1 MHLKEIRQ
9 KTLSGLCFYWSL
21 LSLLGSLS
29 FFLVSSLA
37 PPSDAECDQR
47 NLVFSPLQEAISYRW
62 VNYADYF
69 FPRSVYRTRYNR
81 PIPPDTEQAWRDLVH
96 DFGVSIPED
105 TLGVLNQSTK
115 HQWKRHPD
123 GEMYSDRNGVASEH
137 SEAVYQT
144 KIRRLLFL
152 TSLLAGVGFG
162 ASVVDVEYGNWD
174 LFKNWFSSLRWSAL
188 CWTVLLL
195 HSLWLHGMRD
205 CAAVYT
211 AGLRG
216 SALSALTLASQILEG
231 WSRTRVSFTISSTLL
246 QYGTAF
252 LLALIQ
258 TFFPRRPDVFT
269 PEGKLVDR
277 ENGSSAF
284 QKYSMQWCTHAL
296 YLAGD
301 KVSIDQLPALD
312 HYTRSKSH
320 SAIVSLKTSLW
331 NHLAFQH
338 SAAFIK
344 QWTLMLL
351 RSVVTF
357 GSPYCVMRLLK
368 CLEMT
373 ESPTDEAWLWLIG
386 IALSSVGEAVI
397 HYHLAWIQWSELGI
411 PIRAQLIMAIFQKAL
426 RIKDSKHAESL
437 NSKAAS
443 EKAQAI
449 NLISSDT
456 LAFSKFTAVNH
467 VLPFSVVK
475 FVMAIS
481 FLLRLLGWQSTL
493 IAMVV
498 TVASVP
504 IHTMVIKHE
513 RKTRK
518 DLTAARDRKIKVINE
533 ALQALRQ
540 IKLQGLEAQW
550 EERIN
555 QFRLE
560 ELNYLRR
567 TFMASTVRSV
577 WKLTAPLLVAA
588 ASVCTF
594 GSSAS
599 ISPSIIFPM
608 IELLPH
614 LQGTLG
620 TIPTVIQDLLDAR
633 SNAYRM
639 DEYLRRLEQ
648 NRIIDPSPSG
658 QVVFRNAS
666 LTWPTEEL
674 LDKGTSPELFCLRDI
689 NLKFPVGELSVIH
702 GQTGSGKTLL
712 LSAILGE
719 ADLLSGSIEA
729 PSVAEGQQVAFVA
742 QSPWLQN
749 ATVKDNILFGNPL
762 DQERYIKVLNACML
776 PLDLAALPKGD
787 ETKIG
792 LNGVKLSGGQR
803 TRVALA
809 RAIYSSAVL
818 LVLDDILS
826 ALDASVSRDILRAL
840 TGELC
845 HNRTRILVT
854 HRASLCAPMTKY
866 VVQLHNNTISYT
878 GSAES
883 MEEVVALDPKLN
895 VDFRPPIE
903 PELLEKTR
911 TPTKTKKAA
920 ARSDLRVYARYFTA
934 AGGFTF
940 GAAYLLGLVMKQL
953 LAALTTW
960 ALGRIN
966 SASSSPIPVDLLT
979 PVESSWHQK
988 YTYLY
993 LLSLLM
999 TITWDLLF
1007 NLHTFSGSVRAS
1019 EAIFREMTAR
1029 VIRMPLMW
1037 LDTASIGEFADCIV
1051 KMIVIAVIGLYT
1063 SRNTTILTIGF
1074 LYAGLQVGR
1083 IYIKARSMVKRA
1095 DAEPTA
1101 AILEHFATTSSGIS
1115 TIRAFGAVGR
1125 FVDQM
1130 HHHLDRLS
1138 VARRYFWV
1146 FNRWLGLQMSLIGIL
1161 FSTGMGVFLLFSNT
1175 DPSLVGFSL
1184 SFSMGLSG
1192 ALFKAVNA
1200 FGLLETYMDAA
1211 GTVTAYSELQIEDQR
1226 GADVPEDWP
1235 SQGEI
1240 IVNKLEVGY
1249 SPNLPLVLKN
1259 ISFTAVPGQRIGIVG
1274 RTGAGKS
1281 SLALALLRLIEPC
1294 SGSIL
1299 VDGIDLSRVKV
1310 QSLRAKIAFVP
1321 QDPILFSG
1329 TVRSNLDYFQRA
1341 SKDTL
1346 EDALRRVRLLA
1357 VGDSEGGRSGAL
1369 TLDSPISAGG
1379 ANISQGQ
1386 RQLLCLARILV
1397 QDPKVVILDEATSAV
1412 DNETDRWIQET
1423 IQHELDRTLIVV
1435 AHRLR
1440 SIASFDQVLV
1450 ISDGRI
1456 VEAGCPVDLLRRQGV
1471 FYKLVEDSGDK
1482 EFLIKTILG

>member
-1 MHLKEIRQ
+1 
-9 KTLSGLCFYWSL
+9 
-21 LSLLGSLS
+21 
-29 FFLVSSLA
+29 
-37 PPSDAECDQR
+37 
-47 NLVFSPLQEAISYRW
+47 
-62 VNYADYF
+62 
-69 FPRSVYRTRYNR
+69 
-81 PIPPDTEQAWRDLVH
+81 
-96 DFGVSIPED
+96 
-105 TLGVLNQSTK
+105 
-115 HQWKRHPD
+115 
-123 GEMYSDRNGVASEH
+123 MYSDRDGVASEH

-144 KIRRLLFL
+144 RIWRLLFL

-174 LFKNWFSSLRWSAL
+174 LSKNWFSSLRWSTL

-205 CAAVYT
+205 CAAVYA

-216 SALSALTLASQILEG
+216 SALSALTLASQISEDL
-231 WSRTRVSFTISSTLL
+231 SRTRVFFTLSPTLL

-284 QKYSMQWCTHAL
+284 QKYSMQWCVHAL

-301 KVSIDQLPALD
+301 KVGIDQLPVLD
-312 HYTRSKSH
+312 YYTRSKSH

-331 NHLAFQH
+331 NHLAVQH
-338 SAAFIK
+338 SAAFAK

-368 CLEMT
+368 SLEMT

-426 RIKDSKHAESL
+426 RIKDSKHSESL
-437 NSKAAS
+437 NSKGASAS

-498 TVASVP
+498 TVASIP

-560 ELNYLRR
+560 ELNYLRS

-633 SNAYRM
+633 SNAHRM
-639 DEYLRRLEQ
+639 DEYLRRPEQ
-648 NRIIDPSPSG
+648 NRVIDPSPSG

-666 LTWPTEEL
+666 ITWPTEEL
-674 LDKGTSPELFCLRDI
+674 VDKGTSPQLFCLRNI

-702 GQTGSGKTLL
+702 GQTGSGKSLL

-719 ADLLSGSIEA
+719 ADLLSGSIQA
-729 PSVAEGQQVAFVA
+729 PSVVEGQQVAFVA

-826 ALDASVSRDILRAL
+826 ALDASVSRDILRTL

-866 VVQLHNNTISYT
+866 VVQLHNNTISYA

-883 MEEVVALDPKLN
+883 MEEVVAPDPELN
-895 VDFRPPIE
+895 VEFRPPIE
-903 PELLEKTR
+903 AESKEKAR
-911 TPTKTKKAA
+911 IPTKAKKAA
-920 ARSDLRVYARYFTA
+920 ARSDLSVYARYFTA

-940 GAAYLLGLVMKQL
+940 GAAYLLGLVIKQL

-960 ALGRIN
+960 ALGCIN
-966 SASSSPIPVDLLT
+966 SPNSSPIPAELPT
-979 PVESSWHQK
+979 PGESSWHQR

-1019 EAIFREMTAR
+1019 EAIYRVMTSR
-1029 VIRMPLMW
+1029 VIRMPLIW
-1037 LDTASIGEFADCIV
+1037 LDTASIGGILKNFTADARMVDDSLLTTLSEFADCIV
-1051 KMIVIAVIGLYT
+1051 KMMVISVIGLYT

-1074 LYAGLQVGR
+1074 LYAGLQVGK
-1083 IYIKARSMVKRA
+1083 IYIRARSMVKRA

-1125 FVDQM
+1125 FMDQM

-1161 FSTGMGVFLLFSNT
+1161 FSTGMGVFLLFSNA

-1211 GTVTAYSELQIEDQR
+1211 GGMTAYSELQIEDQR

-1249 SPNLPLVLKN
+1249 SPNLPLVLRD

-1329 TVRSNLDYFQRA
+1329 TVRSNLDYFQRV
-1341 SKDTL
+1341 SNETL

-1357 VGDSEGGRSGAL
+1357 VGESEGERSGVLA
-1369 TLDSPISAGG
+1369 LDSPISAGG

-1412 DNETDRWIQET
+1412 DNETDQWIQET
-1423 IQHELDRTLIVV
+1423 IQHELHRTLIVV
-1435 AHRLR
+1435 AHRLQ

-1456 VEAGCPVDLLRRQGV
+1456 IEAGRPVDLLRRQGA
-1471 FYKLVEDSGDK
+1471 FYKLVEDSGDRD
-1482 EFLIKTILG
+1482 FLIKTMLG